1 MASST
6 SRPDDDDQVAERE
19 VHLATVGWGD
29 VGWLM
34 AAGFDPELAGV
45 QYHWAEAPLQL
56 VISPL
61 RAITAPFATAS
72 LVWVD
77 GRRAGYI
84 GTAPLSGNYEY
95 LLRPWARGGGVGRRM
110 IVDFLGHHRVGDR
123 SRAFFVSAKNPRSM
137 TALRRSLDEL
147 GWEEGTDYDVVQVR
161 FGQRVQVRAG

>member
-6 SRPDDDDQVAERE
+6 SRTD
-19 VHLATVGWGD
+19 VHRD
-29 VGWLM
+29 VRLVPVRAADVCWLM
-34 AAGFDPELAGV
+34 AIGLDPELIGV
-45 QYHWAEAPLQL
+45 QYHRAETPLQL

-61 RAITAPFATAS
+61 RAITAPFVTAR

-84 GTAPLSGNYEY
+84 GRSPLSGNYEY
-95 LLRPWARGGGVGRRM
+95 LLRPWARGGGIGRRV
-110 IVDFLGHHRVGDR
+110 IVDFLAHHRAGDR

-137 TALRRSLDEL
+137 AALRRSLDQL
-147 GWEEGTDYDVVQVR
+147 GWVEGTDFDVLPVR